1 MTAVSFGI
9 FDHLDRREAPLAQTF
24 EERLQLLD
32 AADAVGFR
40 TYHLAEHH
48 QTPLSIAPSPA
59 VFLAA
64 ASQRTRRLR
73 LGPLVYLLPM
83 YDPLRLIEEI
93 CMLDQLS
100 GGRFELGVGRGI
112 SPFELAYH
120 GVDPE
125 RSRDQFHE
133 ALDVITTG
141 MSTDRLSFKGR
152 FYRYDRVPMEVWP
165 VQRPYPPLWYPTTSE
180 DGLRFAGRHSMNVVL
195 AGRADGVAAQA
206 AIYREAWQAHQGEPG
221 RLNGHVAEPLLGANY
236 KLYVA
241 ETDDAALE
249 VARPAQRAH
258 HNALAK
264 LWHDFG
270 TEPTGRGFTDDIDL
284 MISRGTALVGSPAR
298 VREQVAEYFDR
309 SNCNYLVVQVHFG
322 GMTHEQAL
330 HSLRLFAAEVMPAF
344 AGSTEPATAAS

>member
-1 MTAVSFGI
+1 MTAISFGI

-24 EERLQLLD
+24 EERLQLLE
-32 AADAVGFR
+32 AADAAGFR

-73 LGPLVYLLPM
+73 FGPLVYLLPM
-83 YDPLRLIEEI
+83 YNPVRLIEEI

-100 GGRFELGVGRGI
+100 NGRFELGVGRGI

-120 GVDPE
+120 GVDPQRAPE
-125 RSRDQFHE
+125 QFHE
-133 ALDVITTG
+133 ALRVITTG
-141 MSTDRLSFKGR
+141 MASDRLSFKGR

-165 VQRPYPPLWYPTTSE
+165 VQRPYPPIWYPTTSE
-180 DGLRFAGRHSMNVVL
+180 DGLRFAGAQGLNVVL

-206 AIYREAWQAHQGEPG
+206 AIYREAWQAHRDDPD
-221 RLNGHVAEPLLGANY
+221 RLNAHVADPLVGANY

-241 ETDDAALE
+241 ETDEAALE

-258 HNALAK
+258 HNALVK

-270 TEPTGRGFTDDIDL
+270 TEPIGRGFTDDIDL
-284 MISRGTALVGSPAR
+284 MIRRGTALVGSPAR
-298 VREQVAEYFDR
+298 VREQVAEYVETSR
-309 SNCNYLVVQVHFG
+309 CNYLVVQVHFG
-322 GMTHEQAL
+322 CMTHEQAL
-330 HSLRLFAAEVMPAF
+330 RSLRLFTEEVMPAF
-344 AGSTEPATAAS
+344 TAQESAVPAS

>member
-32 AADAVGFR
+32 AADAAGFR

-73 LGPLVYLLPM
+73 FGPLVYLLPM
-83 YDPLRLIEEI
+83 YNPLRLIEEI

-112 SPFELAYH
+112 SPYELAYH

-125 RSRDQFHE
+125 RSREQFHE
-133 ALDVITTG
+133 ALEVITAG
-141 MSTDRLSFKGR
+141 MSTDRLSFKGQ
-152 FYRYDRVPMEVWP
+152 FYRYDRVPIEVWP
-165 VQRPYPPLWYPTTSE
+165 AQRPYPPIWYPTTSE
-180 DGLRFAGRHSMNVVL
+180 DGLRFAGRHGLNVVL

-206 AIYREAWQAHQGEPG
+206 AIYRESWQAHEHEPG
-221 RLNGHVAEPLLGANY
+221 RLNGHVPEPMVGANY

-241 ETDDAALE
+241 ETDEAALE

-258 HNALAK
+258 HNALVK

-270 TEPTGRGFTDDIDL
+270 AEPIGRGFTDDIDL
-284 MISRGTALVGSPAR
+284 MIGRGTALVGSPAR
-298 VREQVAEYFDR
+298 VREQVAAYFEQ
-309 SNCNYLVVQVHFG
+309 SGCNYLVVQIHFG
-322 GMTHEQAL
+322 CMTHEQAL
-330 HSLRLFAAEVMPAF
+330 RSLRLFAEEVMPAF
-344 AGSTEPATAAS
+344 AAPPAAAAAS